1 VALQRYQADPSDAA
15 EATPAAEQERWE
27 AEQQKR
33 TRLGG
38 GNREVLAEAAA
49 AEAEKYEM
57 LFDDSIEYVKVRRHF
72 TGYYL
77 GVIRSAVSR
86 GVTWHAQATLQQ
98 TVVRIGDA
106 E

>member
-57 LFDDSIEYVKVRRHF
+57 LFDDSIEYVKVRGALQV
-72 TGYYL
+72 T
-77 GVIRSAVSR
+77 SAMHDPPLLDQK
-86 GVTWHAQATLQQ
+86 TPQQ
-98 TVVRIGDA
+98 LEDNLRR
-106 E
+106 